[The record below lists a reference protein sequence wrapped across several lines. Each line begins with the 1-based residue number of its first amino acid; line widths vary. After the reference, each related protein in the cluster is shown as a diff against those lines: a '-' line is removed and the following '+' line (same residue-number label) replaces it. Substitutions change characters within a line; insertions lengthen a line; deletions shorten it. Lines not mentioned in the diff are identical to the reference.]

1 MTPHPTCQGEKKDRK
16 LCPTCLYWDPRPED
30 GSGPG
35 LGYCSERDIVT
46 SVRCECEF
54 YEQATKTK
62 VEARARAIYGQV
74 DEETE
79 E

>member
-1 MTPHPTCQGEKKDRK
+1 MTPHPTCQGENKTRR
-16 LCPTCLYWDPRPED
+16 LCPSCLHWDPRPED

-35 LGYCSERDIVT
+35 MGYCSERDIVT

-54 YEQATKTK
+54 FEQATKGK
-62 VEARARAIYGQV
+62 VEARDRAIYGQI
-74 DEETE
+74 DEESE